1 MKAKFTLFILIAV
14 LFTSCGPKLSGKDEQ
29 SFKTSR
35 AIVEEKLDKEE
46 KEKLDIALRVIV
58 LKAMKEKWDK
68 ADDAK
73 YKGKSFDEI
82 SMAMVDGKTF
92 SGVVSYAEDFLTADR
107 DEKIADA
114 KNEIDSLKKYDAKI
128 SEQNKELDGF
138 KLTKIRLIEDKF
150 MGAKRPYVDYTLV
163 NKTGQEILR
172 WNIQL
177 DVYDAKTGE
186 LLASGSQGTGE
197 TINADDAIEG
207 IKPNEEYSSTEI
219 LNGIESDSKIWKTA
233 KYPITDLAKYNLKI
247 KVFPDMIITSKG
259 KFLRVEREVD
269 LDQQIKALEATIKEL
284 KATKGS
290 LDELELTK

>member
-1 MKAKFTLFILIAV
+1 MKTKLTLFMLAV

-29 SFKTSR
+29 SFKASR
-35 AIVEEKLDKEE
+35 TLVEAKLDKDE

-58 LKAMKEKWDK
+58 MKAMKEKWDK
-68 ADDAK
+68 ADDVK

-82 SMAMVDGKTF
+82 AMAMVDGKTF
-92 SGVVSYAEDFLTADR
+92 SGVVSYAEDFLKADR
-107 DEKIADA
+107 DEKIAEA

-138 KLTKIRLIEDKF
+138 KLIKIRLIEDNF

-197 TINADDAIEG
+197 SINADDAIEG

-219 LNGIESDSKIWKTA
+219 LNGIESDSEIWKSA
-233 KYPITDLAKYNLKI
+233 KYPITDLGKYNLNI

-259 KFLRVEREVD
+259 KFLRVERAAD